1 MLRDFGLLPW
11 ATGDVDGSR
20 RGLLN
25 VVCRVIGV
33 LSDLGVCC
41 RRLAVAGVGSL
52 EVVLLLGLIFDQNRW
67 GSTQ

>member
-1 MLRDFGLLPW
+1 M
-11 ATGDVDGSR
+11 AQR

-41 RRLAVAGVGSL
+41 RRLAVAGGGFAAGFDFRLKSVG
-52 EVVLLLGLIFDQNRW
+52 
-67 GSTQ
+67 